1 MLSGLILTAFLMGV
15 GGVPHCAAMCGAACA
30 AALPRGVP
38 LSSLLG
44 RCLGYAMLGC
54 VAAASAG
61 LVSQWGRQLS
71 FVQPLWVLLQA
82 MALVLGLLLLFS
94 GQMPRQLDAL
104 GQDTYRAVRQRW
116 GSSVLLQRWAWAR
129 PMLPLLAG
137 MAWAVLPCGL
147 LYAAVMVAALAPTVW
162 GGGLVMLAFALP
174 SAVGVWA
181 APAVL
186 RQLLRRRTDASAGGV
201 AASPVPV
208 SATLVPV
215 LWLRKAVDPS
225 GSASG
230 CVNEPV
236 SSGADASAVLL
247 DPRWAVRLSGLMLT
261 LMTAWALYHQMV
273 AQWQAW
279 CA

>member
-1 MLSGLILTAFLMGV
+1 MLSGLILTAFLMGL

-30 AALPRGVP
+30 AVLPKGVP
-38 LSSLLG
+38 LSSLIG
-44 RCLGYAMLGC
+44 RGLGYALLGC

-61 LVSQWGRQLS
+61 MVAQWGRQFS

-82 MALVLGLLLLFS
+82 MALVLGVWLLLS
-94 GQMPRQLDAL
+94 GQVPRQLDAF
-104 GQDTYRAVRQRW
+104 GQDIYRAARQRW
-116 GSSVLLQRWAWAR
+116 ASSGLFKRWAWAQ
-129 PMLPLLAG
+129 PLLPLLAG
-137 MAWAVLPCGL
+137 MAWAILPCGL

-186 RQLLRRRTDASAGGV
+186 RQLLRRRSGVVAGRV
-201 AASPVPV
+201 AAQPALA

-215 LWLRKAVDPS
+215 LWLSKAGEAVAPCAS
-225 GSASG
+225 GSAPAAT
-230 CVNEPV
+230 N
-236 SSGADASAVLL
+236 ASATLL

-261 LMTAWALYHQMV
+261 IMTAGALYHQMV
-273 AQWQAW
+273 AQWRIW

>member
-1 MLSGLILTAFLMGV
+1 MLSGLILTAFFMGA

-30 AALPRGVP
+30 AALPNGVP

-44 RCLGYAMLGC
+44 RCLGYALLGC

-61 LVSQWGRQLS
+61 LVSQWGRQFS

-82 MALVLGLLLLFS
+82 MAFVLGLLLLLS
-94 GQMPRQLDAL
+94 GQVPRQLDAF
-104 GQDTYRAVRQRW
+104 GQGVYRAARQRW
-116 GSSVLLQRWAWAR
+116 ASSASQQHWVWAR
-129 PMLPLLAG
+129 SLLPFLAG

-174 SAVGVWA
+174 SALGVWA

-186 RQLLRRRTDASAGGV
+186 RRLLRRRTGAAATGVFASTA
-201 AASPVPV
+201 PV
-208 SATLVPV
+208 SVTLVPV
-215 LWLRKAVDPS
+215 LWLRKAAPS
-225 GSASG
+225 NAPAGECADAQASS
-230 CVNEPV
+230 N
-236 SSGADASAVLL
+236 SGASAALL
-247 DPRWAVRLSGLMLT
+247 DPRWAVRLSGLMLAG
-261 LMTAWALYHQMV
+261 MTAWALYHQMV